1 MAVQNSP
8 ADNPVRGIAIMCVSM
23 FFFVAVDTLA
33 RELTQRLPVSQILWV
48 RFLIFAAIV
57 VAIVGPRTV
66 RPKLKSRKPWL
77 QLGRSLVLVAEIAV
91 FVLSFRYLPVADVHA
106 VAAAVPLIVTAL
118 AVPML
123 GERVGWRRWVAVGI
137 GFFAVLAIVRPGFL
151 DLDWYHLLPV
161 AGALIWAFYQV
172 LIRLTAHYDG
182 QDTTLLWTVL
192 AGAAFTT
199 TFGWVDW
206 VWPSPQTWLLLVAA
220 GFLGTAAHYTLI
232 LALNAAPA
240 SLLQPFVYTTFP
252 WAVLLG
258 LVFFGE
264 FPDTVTI
271 LGAAVLIAV
280 GIYVMRREAKGKP
293 A

>member
-1 MAVQNSP
+1 MTAQ
-8 ADNPVRGIAIMCVSM
+8 DNPVRGIAIMCLSM

-33 RELTQRLPVSQILWV
+33 RELTQRLAVSQILWV
-48 RFLIFAAIV
+48 RFVIFAAI
-57 VAIVGPRTV
+57 ATTIAGPRTV
-66 RPKLKSRKPWL
+66 PAKLKSRKPWL
-77 QLGRSLVLVAEIAV
+77 QFVRSMVLVAEIAV

-118 AVPML
+118 AVPVL
-123 GERVGWRRWVAVGI
+123 GERVGWRRWIAVGV
-137 GFFAVLAIVRPGFL
+137 GFFAVLAIIRPGFL

-161 AGALIWAFYQV
+161 AGALIWAVYQV

-192 AGAAFTT
+192 AGLAFTT
-199 TFGWVDW
+199 LIGWIDW
-206 VWPSPQTWLLLVAA
+206 VWPSPETWLLLIAA
-220 GFLGTAAHYTLI
+220 GILGTVAHYTLI

-258 LVFFGE
+258 LIFFGE
-264 FPDTVTI
+264 FPDAVTI
-271 LGAAVLIAV
+271 AGAAVLIVV
-280 GIYVMRREAKGKP
+280 GIYVMRREAKAGGG
-293 A
+293 

>member
-1 MAVQNSP
+1 MAARNDP
-8 ADNPVRGIAIMCVSM
+8 ARGIAIMCLSM

-33 RELTQRLPVSQILWV
+33 RELTQRLPIGQILWV
-48 RFLIFAAIV
+48 RFLIFAAIAV
-57 VAIVGPRTV
+57 VIVGPRTV
-66 RPKLKSRKPWL
+66 RAKLKSRNPWL

-137 GFFAVLAIVRPGFL
+137 GFVAVLAIVRPGFL
-151 DLDWYHLLPV
+151 DLDWYHALPV
-161 AGALIWAFYQV
+161 AGAVVWAFYQV
-172 LIRLTAHYDG
+172 LIRLTARYDDS
-182 QDTTLLWTVL
+182 DTTLLWTVF
-192 AGAAFTT
+192 AGAAISGC
-199 TFGWVDW
+199 FGWIDW
-206 VWPSPQTWLLLVAA
+206 VWPDPQTWVLLIAA
-220 GFLGTAAHYTLI
+220 GFMGAAAHYTLI

-252 WAVLLG
+252 WAVALG

-264 FPDTVTI
+264 FPDTVTV

-280 GIYVMRREAKGKP
+280 GVYVMRREAKG
-293 A
+293 AGG

>member
-1 MAVQNSP
+1 MTAQ
-8 ADNPVRGIAIMCVSM
+8 DNPVRGIAIMCLSM

-33 RELTQRLPVSQILWV
+33 RELTQRLAVSQILWV
-48 RFLIFAAIV
+48 RFVIFAAIV
-57 VAIVGPRTV
+57 VAIAGPRTV
-66 RPKLKSRKPWL
+66 SAKLKSRRPWL
-77 QLGRSLVLVAEIAV
+77 QFVRSMVLVAEIAV

-118 AVPML
+118 AVPVL
-123 GERVGWRRWVAVGI
+123 GERVGWRRWIAVGV
-137 GFFAVLAIVRPGFL
+137 GFFAVLAIIRPGFL

-161 AGALIWAFYQV
+161 AGALIWAVYQV

-192 AGAAFTT
+192 AGLAFTT
-199 TFGWVDW
+199 LIGWIDW
-206 VWPSPQTWLLLVAA
+206 VWPSPETWLLLIAA
-220 GFLGTAAHYTLI
+220 GILGTVAHYTLI

-258 LVFFGE
+258 LIFFGE
-264 FPDTVTI
+264 FPDAVTI
-271 LGAAVLIAV
+271 AGAAVLIVV
-280 GIYVMRREAKGKP
+280 GLYVMRREAKAGGG
-293 A
+293 